1 MNIHKDVFTYNKND
15 LKKAQTKEIIKKF
28 NSVWDK
34 RIRLVMALTKKNHK
48 TATLKLLNN
57 KRYEEYIKLLIDIGI
72 VVPFSNELMAKM
84 QNVLVGDKSLSK
96 HFDDYTTRG
105 LCKSM
110 SVALSTIFE
119 EDFVIKNAILHMPLI
134 EFFHQWLEYDGKV
147 YDTTMHLIFPID
159 YYYSIYNPKN
169 INQLTAEEIEKI
181 KNDIYYK
188 VTVIDNRETKYY

>member
-84 QNVLVGDKSLSK
+84 QNVLV
-96 HFDDYTTRG
+96 
-105 LCKSM
+105 
-110 SVALSTIFE
+110 
-119 EDFVIKNAILHMPLI
+119 
-134 EFFHQWLEYDGKV
+134 
-147 YDTTMHLIFPID
+147 
-159 YYYSIYNPKN
+159 
-169 INQLTAEEIEKI
+169 
-181 KNDIYYK
+181 
-188 VTVIDNRETKYY
+188 